1 MPERLPSFDLPRIT
15 LGVLAI
21 AGMIAASA
29 WVMLPFVLA
38 LLWATMIV
46 TATWPMLIGLQAR
59 LGGRRGPAVAVM
71 VLALLALIVVPT
83 WIGVSTV
90 AANMDR
96 VGKLVQSVATDG
108 LPPPPGWLERVPL
121 VGESLSARWQGF
133 AGDPESLMAQ
143 IQPHL
148 KDGVRWLAS
157 KAGGIG
163 TTVVQLLLMVLLS
176 GILYATGEKA
186 ANGVLRFLRRLAGE
200 RGESAGRLAARA
212 VRAVALGIVVTALAQ
227 TLISGI
233 GLAVVGVPHA
243 GALTAVVF
251 VLCIAQLGPILVMAP
266 ATIWLF
272 TSGSAG
278 RGTVL
283 LVISVVAV
291 TLDNVVRP
299 VLIRKGADLPLLLIL
314 SGVIGGVFAFGIVG
328 LFVGPVLL
336 AVTWTLLVA
345 WVGDT
350 DRAPRIGDQDAG

>member
-1 MPERLPSFDLPRIT
+1 MPERSPSFDLPRIT

-21 AGMIAASA
+21 AAMIAASA

-71 VLALLALIVVPT
+71 VLALLTVIVVPT
-83 WIGVSTV
+83 WLGVSTV

-96 VGKLVQSVATDG
+96 VGKFVQSIATDG

-121 VGESLSARWQGF
+121 VGESLSVKWQGL
-133 AGDPESLMAQ
+133 AGDPRSLMAQ
-143 IQPHL
+143 IHPYL

-200 RGESAGRLAARA
+200 RGENAGRLAARA
-212 VRAVALGIVVTALAQ
+212 VRAVALGIVVTALVQ
-227 TLISGI
+227 TLVSGL

-266 ATIWLF
+266 ATIWLY

-336 AVTWTLLVA
+336 AVTWTLLVS
-345 WVGDT
+345 WVDDV
-350 DRAPRIGDQDAG
+350 DRAPRIGDGDAG